1 MQEANITVYG
11 APWCPDCRR
20 SKQFLGEQ
28 RIPYLWVDI
37 DEDEEGRNR
46 VQALNDGKQIIPTV
60 VFQDGSILVE
70 PSNADLAAKL
80 GISPKAKR
88 EFYDLIVIGGGP
100 AGLSAALYAAREGI
114 ETLIIERSGVGGQ
127 AGTTERIDSYPGFA
141 QGIGGAEL
149 ADAMREHAERFEVEI
164 LPAQTVTSIEAQ
176 GDYKMISTES
186 GDSYCG
192 RSLLLTPG
200 ATYRRLNVPGEE
212 DLIGAGIHFCATCDG
227 PFYKGQEL
235 LVVGGGNSGVEEGLF
250 LTKFATKVTILEV
263 GERLRASQILQEKAA
278 SHPQIEVRLNT
289 TVVEFKG
296 DGKLSSVVIK
306 DTATGETAEITP
318 GAVFVFIGLLPNTAF
333 VKDSVDLDQWGAIS
347 TSPTMETSLEGVF
360 AAGDARSGSTKQVA
374 LAVGEGAT
382 AALMIRQYLE
392 RTQGS
397 RAYKGEGTL
406 SSPPSRGRVR
416 EGAYPTRTHGPVIRK
431 RR

>member
-28 RIPYLWVDI
+28 RIPYIWVDI
-37 DEDEEGRNR
+37 DEDEEGRKQ
-46 VQALNDGKQIIPTV
+46 VQAVNDGKQIIPTI

-70 PSNADLAAKL
+70 PSNAELAAKL

-127 AGTTERIDSYPGFA
+127 AGTTERIDNYPGFA

-149 ADAMREHAERFEVEI
+149 ADAMREHAERFDVEI
-164 LPAQTVTSIEAQ
+164 LQAQTVTSIEAQ

-186 GDSYCG
+186 GDSYCS

-306 DTATGETAEITP
+306 NTASGETEEITP

-333 VKDSVDLDQWGAIS
+333 VKGSVDLDHWGSIS

-374 LAVGEGAT
+374 SAVGEGAT

-397 RAYKGEGTL
+397 RAYKGD
-406 SSPPSRGRVR
+406 
-416 EGAYPTRTHGPVIRK
+416 
-431 RR
+431 

>member
-1 MQEANITVYG
+1 M
-11 APWCPDCRR
+11 
-20 SKQFLGEQ
+20 
-28 RIPYLWVDI
+28 DI
-37 DEDEEGRNR
+37 DEDEEGRKH
-46 VQALNDGKQIIPTV
+46 VQAVNDGKQIIPTI

-70 PSNADLAAKL
+70 PSNAELAAKL

-127 AGTTERIDSYPGFA
+127 AGTTERIDNYPGFA

-149 ADAMREHAERFEVEI
+149 ADAMREHAERFNVEI
-164 LPAQTVTSIEAQ
+164 LQAQTVTSIEAQ

-186 GDSYCG
+186 GDSYCS

-212 DLIGAGIHFCATCDG
+212 DLIGAGIHFCATCDS

-263 GERLRASQILQEKAA
+263 GKRLRASQILQEKAA
-278 SHPQIEVRLNT
+278 SHSQIEVRLNT
-289 TVVEFKG
+289 TVVEFKK
-296 DGKLSSVVIK
+296 DGRLSSVVIK
-306 DTATGETAEITP
+306 NTASGETEEITP

-333 VKDSVDLDQWGAIS
+333 VKGSVDLDQWGSIS

-374 LAVGEGAT
+374 SAVGEGAT

-397 RAYKGEGTL
+397 RAYKGD
-406 SSPPSRGRVR
+406 
-416 EGAYPTRTHGPVIRK
+416 
-431 RR
+431 

>member
-46 VQALNDGKQIIPTV
+46 VQALNDGKQIIPTI

-127 AGTTERIDSYPGFA
+127 AGTTERIDNYPGFA

-235 LVVGGGNSGVEEGLF
+235 LLVGGGNGGVEEGLF

-374 LAVGEGAT
+374 SAVGEGAT

-397 RAYKGEGTL
+397 RAYKGD
-406 SSPPSRGRVR
+406 
-416 EGAYPTRTHGPVIRK
+416 
-431 RR
+431 

>member
-28 RIPYLWVDI
+28 RIPYIWVDI
-37 DEDEEGRNR
+37 DEDEEGRDR
-46 VQALNDGKQIIPTV
+46 VQAVNDGKQIIPTI

-127 AGTTERIDSYPGFA
+127 AGTTERIDNYPGFA

-374 LAVGEGAT
+374 SAVGEGAA

-397 RAYKGEGTL
+397 RAYKGD
-406 SSPPSRGRVR
+406 
-416 EGAYPTRTHGPVIRK
+416 
-431 RR
+431 

>member
-28 RIPYLWVDI
+28 RIPYIWVDI
-37 DEDEEGRNR
+37 DEDEEGRDR
-46 VQALNDGKQIIPTV
+46 VQAVNDGKQIIPTI

-114 ETLIIERSGVGGQ
+114 ETLIIERSGIGGQ
-127 AGTTERIDSYPGFA
+127 AGTTERIDNYPGFA

-149 ADAMREHAERFEVEI
+149 ADAMREHAERFDVEI

-186 GDSYCG
+186 GDTYCG

-212 DLIGAGIHFCATCDG
+212 DLIGSGIHFCATCDG

-306 DTATGETAEITP
+306 DTATGETEEITP

-333 VKDSVDLDQWGAIS
+333 VKDSVDLDQWGSIS

-374 LAVGEGAT
+374 SAVGEGAT

-392 RTQGS
+392 RSQGS
-397 RAYKGEGTL
+397 RAYKGD
-406 SSPPSRGRVR
+406 
-416 EGAYPTRTHGPVIRK
+416 
-431 RR
+431 

>member
-28 RIPYLWVDI
+28 RIPYIWVDI
-37 DEDEEGRNR
+37 DEDEEGRKR
-46 VQALNDGKQIIPTV
+46 VQAVNDGKQIIPTI

-70 PSNADLAAKL
+70 PTNAELAAKL

-114 ETLIIERSGVGGQ
+114 ETLIIERSGIGGQ
-127 AGTTERIDSYPGFA
+127 AGTTERIDNYPGFA

-149 ADAMREHAERFEVEI
+149 ADAMREHAERFDVEI

-186 GDSYCG
+186 GDTYCS

-306 DTATGETAEITP
+306 DTATGETEEITP

-333 VKDSVDLDQWGAIS
+333 VKDSVDLDQWGSIS

-374 LAVGEGAT
+374 SAVGEGAT

-397 RAYKGEGTL
+397 
-406 SSPPSRGRVR
+406 
-416 EGAYPTRTHGPVIRK
+416 
-431 RR
+431 

>member
-28 RIPYLWVDI
+28 RIPYIWVDI
-37 DEDEEGRNR
+37 DEDEEGRKQ
-46 VQALNDGKQIIPTV
+46 VQAVNDGKQIIPTI

-70 PSNADLAAKL
+70 PSNAELAAKL

-127 AGTTERIDSYPGFA
+127 AGTTERIDNYPGFA

-149 ADAMREHAERFEVEI
+149 ADAMREHAERFDVEI

-186 GDSYCG
+186 GDSYCS

-306 DTATGETAEITP
+306 NTASGETEEITP

-333 VKDSVDLDQWGAIS
+333 VKGSVDLDQWGSIS

-374 LAVGEGAT
+374 SAVGEGAT

-397 RAYKGEGTL
+397 RAYKGD
-406 SSPPSRGRVR
+406 
-416 EGAYPTRTHGPVIRK
+416 
-431 RR
+431 

>member
-28 RIPYLWVDI
+28 RIPYIWVDI
-37 DEDEEGRNR
+37 DEDEEGRKR
-46 VQALNDGKQIIPTV
+46 VQAVNDGKQIIPTI

-70 PSNADLAAKL
+70 PSNAELAAKL

-127 AGTTERIDSYPGFA
+127 AGTTERIDNYPGFA

-149 ADAMREHAERFEVEI
+149 ADAMREHAERFDVEI

-186 GDSYCG
+186 GDTYCS

-296 DGKLSSVVIK
+296 EGKLSSVVIK
-306 DTATGETAEITP
+306 NTATGETEEITP

-333 VKDSVDLDQWGAIS
+333 VKDSVDLDQWGSIS

-374 LAVGEGAT
+374 SAVGEGAT

-397 RAYKGEGTL
+397 RAYKGD
-406 SSPPSRGRVR
+406 
-416 EGAYPTRTHGPVIRK
+416 
-431 RR
+431 